1 MARNQAQLLAA
12 KSRQAANTAKKS
24 GKSTPVLSGTQA
36 KKAASSSVSKDSKA
50 LASAQKEY
58 IKSLTPSG
66 EEVTATASLGK
77 INQQAEIE
85 RANITDPT
93 KNTVAAPFVQ
103 NQVSA
108 LADKTENAVIPL
120 KYQIA
125 ALQSQREARG
135 NIARTKLSFAKT
147 PATKTVDPLDQEYKQ
162 LRNEKMKKGK
172 TGSGSASTSLAK
184 SNAAYNKV
192 KQNDAQM
199 GLVTLPKGQV
209 GPPAPKVLLQQNAKK
224 AKELKRKA

>member
-1 MARNQAQLLAA
+1 MPYA
-12 KSRQAANTAKKS
+12 K

-36 KKAASSSVSKDSKA
+36 KKAASSSVSKASKA

-77 INQQAEIE
+77 INQQAEME

-103 NQVSA
+103 NQISA
-108 LADKTENAVIPL
+108 LSDKTENAVIPL

-147 PATKTVDPLDQEYKQ
+147 PATKTVDPLDTEYKQ
-162 LRNEKMKKGK
+162 LRNDKMKKTTTKVG
-172 TGSGSASTSLAK
+172 GSASTSLAK